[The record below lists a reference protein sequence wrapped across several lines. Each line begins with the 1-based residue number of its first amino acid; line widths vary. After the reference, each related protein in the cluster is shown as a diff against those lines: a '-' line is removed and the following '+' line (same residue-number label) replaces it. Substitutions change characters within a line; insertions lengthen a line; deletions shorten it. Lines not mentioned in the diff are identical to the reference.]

1 MQTREVKTCEDAKQ
15 IVEKRGLSHI
25 KVGIFDID
33 GVLRGKYMSR
43 EKFFSALLS
52 ISIMCNHPSS
62 PHQSAESAESPTPP
76 VPSGST
82 STAVVCGI
90 STKV

>member
-25 KVGIFDID
+25 KVGIFDND

-43 EKFFSALLS
+43 EKFFSALENGFAFCDVILGLVHERLH
-52 ISIMCNHPSS
+52 CSS
-62 PHQSAESAESPTPP
+62 QS
-76 VPSGST
+76 
-82 STAVVCGI
+82 
-90 STKV
+90 